1 MKQDRSATP
10 DRVHSSISPIGG
22 TAVGGVDSRGQ
33 RAPSQPEPADT
44 LVRVPISRRMLADD
58 EEVLIDLRPHWVFLA
73 GPVVLTAVAVAVAV
87 AVVVEFPSAPVGVA
101 GVLAAMIAVPVI
113 WLAGRLI
120 RWLSISLVV
129 TTTRIILRQGVFSR
143 DLVQVRLHR
152 VADVHCRQTL
162 IGRVIGSGRL
172 VIEVVGDQP
181 LAVDDVRR
189 PRRLQRV
196 INRQL
201 EEVAHG
207 GRYGPAHEATGVVES
222 AGPARPDA
230 SLLDDTP
237 PHGVA
242 VTSPL
247 PAATWP
253 GGPVSPPTYA
263 PGPGPPVH
271 AGGWSSE
278 VDTSVD
284 YVTQPSGGPPS
295 IPEQL
300 IQLDD
305 LRRRGIVSA
314 DEFESK
320 KAELLDRL

>member
-1 MKQDRSATP
+1 M
-10 DRVHSSISPIGG
+10 V
-22 TAVGGVDSRGQ
+22 TAEVTVAR
-33 RAPSQPEPADT
+33 SQPEPTDT

-101 GVLAAMIAVPVI
+101 GVLAAMIAVPVV

-162 IGRVIGSGRL
+162 MDRVIGSGLL

-207 GRYGPAHEATGVVES
+207 GWYGPGQEGTVVAES
-222 AGPARPDA
+222 AGPARPHV
-230 SLLDDTP
+230 SLLEATP

-247 PAATWP
+247 PPTTWP
-253 GGPVSPPTYA
+253 GGAVPPSA
-263 PGPGPPVH
+263 NVPGPVPAVH

-278 VDTSVD
+278 ADTSVS
-284 YVTQPSGGPPS
+284 YLTQPVGGPPS

>member
-1 MKQDRSATP
+1 
-10 DRVHSSISPIGG
+10 
-22 TAVGGVDSRGQ
+22 
-33 RAPSQPEPADT
+33 
-44 LVRVPISRRMLADD
+44 VPISRRVLAED
-58 EEVLIDLRPHWVFLA
+58 EEVLVDLRPHWVFLA
-73 GPVVLTAVAVAVAV
+73 GPVVLTAVAIAVAV
-87 AVVVEFPSAPVGVA
+87 TVVVKFPSAPVGVA
-101 GVLAAMIAVPVI
+101 GVLAAMIAVPAI
-113 WLAGRLI
+113 WLIGRLI

-152 VADVHCRQTL
+152 VVEVHCRQTL
-162 IGRVIGSGRL
+162 LDRLIGSGRL
-172 VIEVVGDQP
+172 VIEVTGDQP

-201 EEVAHG
+201 EEVHETW
-207 GRYGPAHEATGVVES
+207 YGPPYEGIAPTEP
-222 AGPARPDA
+222 AGPIRPG
-230 SLLDDTP
+230 SSFLQDTP

-242 VTSPL
+242 VTAPL

-253 GGPVSPPTYA
+253 GSLVPPPPHV
-263 PGPGPPVH
+263 PGQAPPVH
-271 AGGWSSE
+271 AGGWPHE
-278 VDTSVD
+278 PDASVA
-284 YVTQPSGGPPS
+284 QPLGGSPS

-305 LRRRGIVSA
+305 LRRRGIVSEG
-314 DEFESK
+314 EFESK

>member
-1 MKQDRSATP
+1 VP
-10 DRVHSSISPIGG
+10 EIGLG
-22 TAVGGVDSRGQ
+22 PSCQGGAQTAGCQGDGVGRRQRG
-33 RAPSQPEPADT
+33 PSKPEAAGT
-44 LVRVPISRRMLADD
+44 LVRVPISRRLLAEE
-58 EEVLIDLRPHWVFLA
+58 EEVLVDLRPHWAFLA

-87 AVVVEFPSAPVGVA
+87 AVVVKFPSAPVGVA
-101 GVLAAMIAVPVI
+101 GVLAAMIAVPAI
-113 WLAGRLI
+113 WLVGRLI

-152 VADVHCRQTL
+152 VAEVHCRQTL
-162 IGRVIGSGRL
+162 IDRLIGSGRL
-172 VIEVVGDQP
+172 VIEVMGDQP

-201 EEVAHG
+201 EEVVHDGWFGAAYEG
-207 GRYGPAHEATGVVES
+207 TASPEPAGLTH
-222 AGPARPDA
+222 PD
-230 SLLDDTP
+230 SSFLQDTP

-242 VTSPL
+242 MTSPL

-253 GGPVSPPTYA
+253 GSLVPPPPYVPGQA
-263 PGPGPPVH
+263 PPLH
-271 AGGWSSE
+271 AGGWPHEPDASAG
-278 VDTSVD
+278 
-284 YVTQPSGGPPS
+284 YPTQSLAGTPS

-305 LRRRGIVSA
+305 LRRRGIVSE